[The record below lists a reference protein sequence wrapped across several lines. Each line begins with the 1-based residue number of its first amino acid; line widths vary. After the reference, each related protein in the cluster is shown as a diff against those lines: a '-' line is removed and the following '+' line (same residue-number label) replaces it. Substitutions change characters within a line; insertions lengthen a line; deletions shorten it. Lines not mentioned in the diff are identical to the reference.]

1 MRDIS
6 NEEAVIVCFVA
17 AHTNRRSAGRGID
30 GSIVNAHIDLAIVGI
45 DQALAA
51 GGRFGLIGDVAMG
64 GVGAG
69 IEVEG

>member
-1 MRDIS
+1 MCDIS
-6 NEEAVIVCFVA
+6 NKEAVGVRFVA
-17 AHTNRRSAGRGID
+17 ADANRCPSRGGVD
-30 GSIVNAHIDLAIVGI
+30 GSIVNAEIDLAIVGI

-51 GGRFGLIGDVAMG
+51 GGRLGLIGDVAMG